1 MDLCPRTK
9 ELWAAYLAKC
19 NEGNLSGLSHFAP
32 ACSVIGTGKHEIYRD
47 LDQFTQAMNRT
58 SRPGEIFYSIFG
70 TSGAQNSR

>member
-1 MDLCPRTK
+1 MDLCHRTK

-47 LDQFTQAMNRT
+47 LDQFTQAMNKDIQTR
-58 SRPGEIFYSIFG
+58 GDFYSIFG